1 MSHVSRMSRVMSRI
15 CPQTMRAAGRYTR
28 DAVCVSRLAYASVC
42 LLHPAILSLSLCRSL
57 LLSLSLAR
65 SLCLC
70 VSLLL
75 ALARALS
82 VQVSGLQGGIEEIL
96 SEVRRSKQQALAD
109 TTGRYE
115 SCLLCESCLYICESC
130 LLYASHLQTLQ
141 VDESC
146 LLCES
151 CLYICESCLL
161 YASHLQTLQVDMS
174 HVSYVSYV
182 SIYKSC
188 LLYASHLQ
196 TLQTCCPSPCVRAL
210 RASVASTPSL
220 ASCALP
226 LQTVCMSMY
235 SIMYVY
241 TYVYV

>member
-1 MSHVSRMSRVMSRI
+1 MSSDYAGCREVYKRCCMCVASCI
-15 CPQTMRAAGRYTR
+15 CISLSLT
-28 DAVCVSRLAYASVC
+28 SS
-42 LLHPAILSLSLCRSL
+42 HSLSLSLSL
-57 LLSLSLAR
+57 SPSLSLAR
-65 SLCLC
+65 SLALFVC

-141 VDESC
+141 VD
-146 LLCES
+146 
-151 CLYICESCLL
+151 
-161 YASHLQTLQVDMS
+161 MS
-174 HVSYVSYV
+174 HVSYVSHV